1 MPSISQYMTR
11 QPWTIRR
18 GAKLSQARAIMR
30 EHRIRH
36 LPVLEGGKL
45 VGILSERDLYLMDRT
60 GEAEL
65 AVEEAMTVD
74 VYAAGTNDP
83 VDEIVDQMAANK
95 YGSVVVVN
103 PRGNVEGI
111 FTMVDGMQVLADL
124 LRRAAA

>member
-1 MPSISQYMTR
+1 MPSIAQYMTR

-74 VYAAGTNDP
+74 VYVAGTNDP